1 MGDSA
6 SQAGLLLVW
15 NRTTEKSLQVS
26 VRLDSSSDESR
37 GSLALWRCSVERS
50 GRQSVLQAVSAPLCE
65 ERIKCSAEK
74 CWSQMYQESHS
85 CQEKGSW
92 LLMEYKENLEDF
104 KHILGEETV
113 LSICWDLSC
122 ILSTVATHT
131 SCRIYSCCSHEASFP
146 AVTFCLLYWLMG
158 EKEEREGDNCRKM
171 KCTEQQEL
179 LREFPRTVYCLGLKV
194 VWRWENWMWSCAGP
208 FVAPLC
214 NSLIQVH
221 VKGEMHWKPTSKP
234 KKPKNFSLAA
244 SLHSN
249 CEGNLLLLDL
259 YCGATWAQ
267 FPSGESQD
275 GDTHEVRSGSSSHW
289 QGCRGRGRLQHY
301 NCCSWRLMPQ
311 ASASFLTTVSTVL
324 TQTVTGEKS
333 VSVTDQTV
341 CLTVSIPS
349 PQLRA

>member
-1 MGDSA
+1 MGDRA

-15 NRTTEKSLQVS
+15 NRTTEKSPQVS

-37 GSLALWRCSVERS
+37 GSLALWRCSGERS

-122 ILSTVATHT
+122 SLSTVATHT

-158 EKEEREGDNCRKM
+158 EKEEREGDNCRNM

-179 LREFPRTVYCLGLKV
+179 LRDSFPEQCI
-194 VWRWENWMWSCAGP
+194 A
-208 FVAPLC
+208 
-214 NSLIQVH
+214 
-221 VKGEMHWKPTSKP
+221 
-234 KKPKNFSLAA
+234 
-244 SLHSN
+244 
-249 CEGNLLLLDL
+249 
-259 YCGATWAQ
+259 
-267 FPSGESQD
+267 
-275 GDTHEVRSGSSSHW
+275 
-289 QGCRGRGRLQHY
+289 
-301 NCCSWRLMPQ
+301 
-311 ASASFLTTVSTVL
+311 
-324 TQTVTGEKS
+324 
-333 VSVTDQTV
+333 
-341 CLTVSIPS
+341 
-349 PQLRA
+349 